1 MDDLIDS
8 INDFGLMIKDL
19 LKIRLW
25 PLAEVFFYE
34 RRAEC
39 FIKILPLRKPKF
51 LNERLKG

>member
-8 INDFGLMIKDL
+8 INDFGFIE
-19 LKIRLW
+19 IRLW
-25 PLAEVFFYE
+25 LLAEVFFYE